1 MHYVP
6 SANLQS
12 EAVSVALW
20 ANFAQLPGTG
30 FPNPALLRKHFLTR
44 MGKKKKKSQLK
55 EDIYVSI
62 YHKTTI
68 LHLRRH
74 LKWILTIGFPCLNTG
89 EATGIECHSILPGA
103 TQWYGGDVKKRVEG
117 EHTAPYVT
125 CMGSMYGHAWHTQT
139 PPGAIPPMP
148 GHSTSVQRTLGCVGF
163 PSPNTRRG
171 KHKAWWQTS
180 SEPELF
186 ICVVSWGSQ
195 GSASL
200 LHTHRSFLLFI
211 SAVVCLPFPSDAA
224 TGEHI
229 AGQLPEPA
237 VCLQD

>member
-1 MHYVP
+1 M
-6 SANLQS
+6 
-12 EAVSVALW
+12 
-20 ANFAQLPGTG
+20 
-30 FPNPALLRKHFLTR
+30 
-44 MGKKKKKSQLK
+44 
-55 EDIYVSI
+55 
-62 YHKTTI
+62 
-68 LHLRRH
+68 
-74 LKWILTIGFPCLNTG
+74 KWILTIGFPCLNTG
-89 EATGIECHSILPGA
+89 EATGIECHSTLPGA

-125 CMGSMYGHAWHTQT
+125 CVGSMYGHAWHTQT